1 MEAQAVKDYLIQLP
15 DSVVSSY
22 NSLTELEQGKQI
34 FAALEVLSDHY
45 HESKITARAAA
56 LQVLFTLEAEEEE
69 FAKLKRH
76 GVQSASAKGTS
87 VTFSRVDSLSPAVVD
102 MLGEPSKSK
111 KGFVGRLI

>member
-1 MEAQAVKDYLIQLP
+1 METQAVKDYLNQLP

-22 NSLTELEQGKQI
+22 NSLTEPEQGKQI
-34 FAALEVLSDHY
+34 FLAIESLSDHY
-45 HESKITARAAA
+45 SDLKLTPRAVA
-56 LQVLFTLEAEEEE
+56 LQILFTLEAEGEE

-87 VTFSRVDSLSPAVVD
+87 VTFSRADSLSPAVVD
-102 MLGEPSKSK
+102 ILGEPTKSK